1 MSDEKR
7 WNRYWGS
14 KKTVR
19 KVTAINTSYQ
29 EVVRILLEV
38 TDKKSKCIELG
49 CGSGIYALELIRN
62 GRDCIATDNSRNA
75 LRSAELKGQK
85 LFGITPKT
93 RKVDVYKIP
102 YKRNHFDLVFS
113 DGLIEHLDLDKAL
126 KEIGRVTKKG
136 GYVISKVPSG
146 NFLYNVAFKFMS
158 LFRWLDEEQHFSKQ
172 GWKEIF
178 ERNGFKDVEVT
189 SCGSV
194 FMGLRKRL
202 WKTDKLDWLVPRW
215 GKIYY
220 LIKAKK

>member
-1 MSDEKR
+1 MNDDKK
-7 WNRYWGS
+7 WNKYWGS
-14 KKTVR
+14 DKTVQ
-19 KVTAINTSYQ
+19 KVTAVNTSYP
-29 EVVRILLEV
+29 EVVNMLLQV

-49 CGSGIYALELIRN
+49 CGSGIYALELIHN
-62 GRDCIATDNSRNA
+62 GRDCIASDNSENA

-93 RKVDVYKIP
+93 KKVDVYKIP
-102 YKRNHFDLVFS
+102 FKRNHFDLVFS

-126 KEIGRVTKKG
+126 KEIKRVTKKG
-136 GYVISKVPSG
+136 GHVISKVPSG
-146 NFLYNVAFKFMS
+146 NFLYNMAFKFMG

-189 SCGSV
+189 SCGGV
-194 FMGLRKRL
+194 FMGIRKRL
-202 WKTDKLDWLVPRW
+202 WKTNKLDWLVPKW

-220 LIKAKK
+220 LIKARK